1 MIDFFGKKSKN
12 YFEKNY
18 FYSRHWCD
26 QNDHLKY
33 GWTYH
38 DGEKFGIEQIKDKNF
53 QLNIQWLKQVMEHGG
68 DWTTRINVIPQ
79 V

>member
-1 MIDFFGKKSKN
+1 MIDFFGKKTIKKN
-12 YFEKNY
+12 NNLINY
-18 FYSRHWCD
+18 LSDIWCD

-38 DGEKFGIEQIKDKNF
+38 DGEKFGIEDIKDNNL
-53 QLNIQWLKQVMEHGG
+53 QLNIQWMKHEE
-68 DWTTRINVIPQ
+68 DWTTRINVMPQ